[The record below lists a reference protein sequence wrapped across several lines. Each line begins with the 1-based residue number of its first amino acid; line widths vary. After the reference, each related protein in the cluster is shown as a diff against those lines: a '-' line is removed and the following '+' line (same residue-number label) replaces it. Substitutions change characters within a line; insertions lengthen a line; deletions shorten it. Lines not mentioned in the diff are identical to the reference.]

1 MQPVVVR
8 RVTISDAVAVAQLR
22 HTALH
27 DTPYAFAMSPAQLA
41 HPTHHSWSELCARC
55 SSGTNSIFV
64 ADTGHALAGMVGCRI
79 DESSKMHHCGMIW
92 GMYVTDTHRRLGIAY
107 MLLDAVITHGATQHL
122 QMLKLSVTVR
132 QQTAVRLYQRTGFM
146 TYAYEPALLNIDNQ
160 EIDALHM
167 VYLYHVE
174 GTQQ

>member
-64 ADTGHALAGMVGCRI
+64 ADTGH
-79 DESSKMHHCGMIW
+79 
-92 GMYVTDTHRRLGIAY
+92 
-107 MLLDAVITHGATQHL
+107 TQLEHL
-122 QMLKLSVTVR
+122 QVLCGTMSNDCIEEHVCYPESPMCISYVHTPYH
-132 QQTAVRLYQRTGFM
+132 TAMAHF
-146 TYAYEPALLNIDNQ
+146 A
-160 EIDALHM
+160 
-167 VYLYHVE
+167 
-174 GTQQ
+174 